1 MASGGQGDPG
11 RQGLGQHGLGQQ
23 GLGERGP
30 GGNVAAGAGIT
41 RTVDGWLAEAEA
53 HEQAGRLEEAEQI
66 LAQVLQAMP
75 NYAPALHQGA
85 ILSHRR
91 RRTQEALDR
100 LERALAVAPDHPLF
114 HRNICEIYRGQC
126 RLDEAVFHGRR
137 AVELTPDDAGANY
150 NLGVIHYDRM
160 EIDAAIHYARRALEL
175 EPGMAAAHFELA
187 EALLLDGQF
196 AEGWR
201 EYEWRFD
208 LPGSTRLL
216 PHHDKPQW
224 DGQPMP
230 ERTLLLIGDQGF
242 GDTIQFCRY
251 IPDVARLCPN
261 LIMACSSEMKPIVLQ
276 QSGIT
281 RYFDRWEH
289 VPAFDAYCPL
299 SGLPRLFGTA
309 LQSIPAPVPY
319 VRADPAKVEHWRT
332 RLAELVPQDFQSV
345 GVVWAGRP
353 THGNDFNRSMSL
365 RTLAPLGHLPRTAL
379 VSLQMG
385 PAMAQVA
392 DYYGAAPL
400 INLAAEIADFTD
412 TMAILQILD
421 EIVAVD
427 TSIVHLAGAMG
438 RPVSVLLPFAPDW
451 RWLRERADT
460 PWYPSVRLFRQPRS
474 AAWAEPVAAVVE
486 HLAHRARTRSRDP
499 RG

>member
-1 MASGGQGDPG
+1 MASADQLRFGAD
-11 RQGLGQHGLGQQ
+11 GLGAASALSEIPVAIGT
-23 GLGERGP
+23 P
-30 GGNVAAGAGIT
+30 GAS
-41 RTVDGWLAEAEA
+41 RTVDGWLAEAQA
-53 HEQAGRLEEAEQI
+53 HEVAGRLEEAEQL

-75 NYAPALHQGA
+75 NYAPAFHQGA

-91 RRTQEALDR
+91 RRPQEAIER
-100 LERALAVAPDHPLF
+100 LERAIALAPDHHLF

-137 AVELTPDDAGANY
+137 AVELAPTDAGANY

-160 EIDAAIHYARRALEL
+160 EVEAAIHYARRALEL
-175 EPGMAAAHFELA
+175 EPAMASAHFELA
-187 EALLLDGQF
+187 EALLLDGRF
-196 AEGWR
+196 AEGWG

-208 LPGSTRLL
+208 LPGSPRLL
-216 PHHDKPQW
+216 PHHGKPQW

-230 ERTLLLIGDQGF
+230 QGTLLLIGDQGF

-276 QSGIT
+276 QGGIT
-281 RYFDRWEH
+281 QYFDRWEH

-299 SGLPRLFGTA
+299 SGLPRLFGTDIN
-309 LQSIPAPVPY
+309 SIPAPVPY
-319 VRADPAKVEHWRT
+319 VRAEPAKVAHWRA
-332 RLAELVPQDFQSV
+332 RLAGLIPQGFQSV
-345 GVVWAGRP
+345 GLVWAGRP
-353 THGNDFNRSMSL
+353 THGNDFNRSMTL
-365 RTLAPLGHLPRTAL
+365 RTLAPLGRLECTAL

-392 DYYGAAPL
+392 DYYGTAPL
-400 INLAAEIADFTD
+400 INLGSEIVDFTD
-412 TMAILQILD
+412 TMAILEILD
-421 EIVAVD
+421 HVVAVD

-451 RWLRERADT
+451 RWLRDRSDT
-460 PWYPSVRLFRQPRS
+460 PWYPSVQLFRQPS
-474 AAWAEPVAAVVE
+474 STAWAEPVAAVTE
-486 HLAHRARTRSRDP
+486 RLSQRARP
-499 RG
+499 RPQDAPG

>member
-1 MASGGQGDPG
+1 MASGGPAHPAGSG
-11 RQGLGQHGLGQQ
+11 TAGLV
-23 GLGERGP
+23 RGP
-30 GGNVAAGAGIT
+30 EGVLGPQVLASGPQGIT

-53 HEQAGRLEEAEQI
+53 HEQAGRLEEAERI

-75 NYAPALHQGA
+75 HYAPALHQGA

-91 RRTQEALDR
+91 RRPQEALDR

-114 HRNICEIYRGQC
+114 HRNICEIYRGLC

-175 EPGMAAAHFELA
+175 DPAMAAAHFELA
-187 EALLLDGQF
+187 EALLVDGQF

-208 LPGSTRLL
+208 LPGSQPLL
-216 PHHDKPQW
+216 PLKDKPQW
-224 DGQPMP
+224 DGRPMP
-230 ERTLLLIGDQGF
+230 EGTLLLIGDQGF

-251 IPDVARLCPN
+251 VGDVARLCPN

-276 QSGIT
+276 QGGIT
-281 RYFDRWEH
+281 QYFDRWEH
-289 VPAFDAYCPL
+289 APAFDAYCPL

-309 LQSIPAPVPY
+309 LESIPAPVPY
-319 VRADPAKVEHWRT
+319 VRADPAKVEHWRA

-365 RTLAPLGHLPRTAL
+365 RTLAPLGRLPRTAL

-392 DYYGAAPL
+392 EYYGAAPL
-400 INLAAEIADFTD
+400 INLAAEIVDFTD
-412 TMAILQILD
+412 TMAILEILD
-421 EIVAVD
+421 DIVAVD

-474 AAWAEPVAAVVE
+474 AAWAEPVAAVTA
-486 HLAHRARTRSRDP
+486 HLARQAGTRGRGP
-499 RG
+499 RS